1 MSAISGSRRSASRST
16 SFLKPAVFWSVW
28 AIAVA
33 LTGTVTGFMLGH
45 ALVLGPFLDWMIAT
59 PDLVADTYAV
69 FRNSAGRGGL
79 AVFYAVAA
87 LQVSANWLFLLMAL
101 SSRRSRVTATIAA
114 ATGTLWV
121 VVHYASGFGALETAV
136 FNRSAPTPDV
146 VRRFIAWNAPI
157 HFLHATT
164 LAVALGALLAV
175 PMATSSRRE
184 A

>member
-1 MSAISGSRRSASRST
+1 M
-16 SFLKPAVFWSVW
+16 W

-59 PDLVADTYAV
+59 PDLIADTYAV
-69 FRNSAGRGGL
+69 FRNSAGGL

-101 SSRRSRVTATIAA
+101 GSRRSRVAATIAA

-136 FNRSAPTPDV
+136 FSRNTPSPDV
-146 VRRFIAWNAPI
+146 VRRFVAWNAPI